1 MKLPPCPQAARAAAL
16 LAALA
21 PATALHAQ
29 HGDAAP
35 SLPPPSATV
44 PAAALTPEQEAAA
57 AYAQARQALQAQQW
71 TQAELLL
78 ERALMFQPEHAE
90 ARIDLAQLLAQR
102 GRTETALAI
111 LQTLLDDPRT
121 PAPQRARLQTLM
133 DNTRRAALA
142 SLASRDGAPL
152 PAPQPRHWAEWALGR
167 STNPLVNTSARDLT
181 LTLPSGSVTL
191 PLSPTPKAANYTNA
205 WFGLQT
211 TTGLGLQAQV
221 QYVNLSQARTA
232 LRLAAQGPLP
242 LPWPQTSPDDAINTP
257 ANAAGQGGTAA
268 AASSA
273 SPPQWQWQAQTQ
285 RLLDGTE
292 RHQLGLQAT
301 QGHWQWQA
309 GLYTEPQL
317 NRRGPYLRLLRAWG
331 PPHASA
337 QWLAWAD
344 AEQNRAGGAPSFV
357 RAGAQLTLAPAP
369 AWEWQVQ
376 AQQHQDL
383 AGYSPLLESGA
394 RRRLRTLSLTLDYQL
409 SAAPAHAWVLR
420 SYAAR
425 RWSPMPLFAWRD
437 AGLQLI
443 WRSVW

>member
-1 MKLPPCPQAARAAAL
+1 MKPPTHPQPARAAAL
-16 LAALA
+16 LAALI
-21 PATALHAQ
+21 TTTSLHAQ
-29 HGDAAP
+29 PGGAPPSPSETPAAP
-35 SLPPPSATV
+35 AAT
-44 PAAALTPEQEAAA
+44 PLTPAQEAAA
-57 AYAQARQALQAQQW
+57 AYAQALQALQAQQW

-102 GRTETALAI
+102 GRTESALAI

-121 PAPQRARLQTLM
+121 PAPQRARLQTLIT
-133 DNTRRAALA
+133 NTRSAALA
-142 SLASRDGAPL
+142 RRDGAPL
-152 PAPQPRHWAEWALGR
+152 PPLQPRYWAEWTLGR
-167 STNPLVNTSARDLT
+167 STNPLVSTSARDLT

-211 TTGLGLQAQV
+211 TTGVGLQAQV
-221 QYVNLSQARTA
+221 QYVHLTQASTA
-232 LRLAAQGPLP
+232 LRLAAQGPL
-242 LPWPQTSPDDAINTP
+242 LGQQSPPDANDTL
-257 ANAAGQGGTAA
+257 ASAAGQGGAA
-268 AASSA
+268 ATTDGA
-273 SPPQWQWQAQTQ
+273 PQWQWQAQTQ